1 MKRIL
6 AVCLCLM
13 MLLPA
18 LAIAED
24 TQLRVWHDCD
34 EGIVSVMEARVNE
47 TLAGSGVSCL
57 LYTSFA
63 TVGRG
68 HGRHTGQHR

>member
-47 TLAGSGVSCL
+47 TLAGSGVSVA
-57 LYTSFA
+57 FEKNPA
-63 TVGRG
+63 
-68 HGRHTGQHR
+68 